1 MKNGKKPNVRQA
13 KLLQSVGLDHR
24 AWLICK
30 DTPSEV
36 EIVHRESGEVRT
48 LKW

>member
-1 MKNGKKPNVRQA
+1 MRQA

-24 AWLICK
+24 VWLVCK